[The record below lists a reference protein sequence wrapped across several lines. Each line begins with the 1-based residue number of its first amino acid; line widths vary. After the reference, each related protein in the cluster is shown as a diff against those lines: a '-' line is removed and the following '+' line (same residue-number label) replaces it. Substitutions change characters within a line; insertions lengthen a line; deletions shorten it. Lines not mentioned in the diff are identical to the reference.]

1 MDMRR
6 FVVKKVAYLAITL
19 FAIILTN
26 FLLFRIMPGDP
37 VRAFIP
43 KGISPEVA
51 DIIRD
56 RFHLNDPW
64 YEQFYYYLIQVFHL
78 DFGVTSSYQMG
89 TEVID
94 ILIPRI
100 FNTMVLVGFGT
111 VIAIFAGVALG
122 RYVAWRRGQAA
133 DTIGMAFTLTFYTM
147 PTFLLALGLM
157 ILFAGTLDWFPLRGA
172 YGEIPFVD
180 NPPSYSQMN
189 LFEKVISRMYH
200 IVLPVLAFSIQIMA
214 DFVLIMRNSLTDVL
228 TEDYIVTARA
238 KGLSDEAILKD
249 HAMRNALLPVV
260 TVMAIAIGWIVG
272 GEIMV
277 ELIFSYE
284 GIGQLTWDAVNKR
297 DFPLLQ
303 ALFLI
308 MAVGV
313 LFANLIADIVY
324 TYLDPRVKI

>member
-1 MDMRR
+1 MDMRK
-6 FVVKKVAYLAITL
+6 FVIRKAIYLSITL

-43 KGISPEVA
+43 KGINEQVA
-51 DIIRD
+51 DAIRE
-56 RFHLNDPW
+56 RLHLNDPFI
-64 YEQFYYYLIQVFHL
+64 EQFYYYIDQVFHL
-78 DFGVTSSYQMG
+78 DFGVTSSYQVG
-89 TEVID
+89 TPVID
-94 ILIPRI
+94 ILVPRI
-100 FNTMVLVGFGT
+100 FNTLVLVGIGT
-111 VIAIFAGVALG
+111 AIAIFAGVALG

-133 DTIGMAFTLTFYTM
+133 DQIGMTFTLTFYTM
-147 PTFLLALGLM
+147 PTFLLALGLL
-157 ILFAGTLDWFPLRGA
+157 ILFAGTLEWFPLRGA
-172 YGEIPFVD
+172 YGEIPFMD
-180 NPPSYSQMN
+180 NPPPYTQMTII
-189 LFEKVISRMYH
+189 EKVISRGYH

-260 TVMAIAIGWIVG
+260 TVMAIAIGWVVG

-284 GIGQLTWDAVNKR
+284 GIGQLTWEAVNKR